1 MDTLINYDKS
11 DIEVIAYLSDPNGE
25 EISLEIGTDI
35 YYETDDMS
43 DDEII
48 DWATDNGYLGEE
60 EEDYLKED
68 GTPDVAY
75 LRSVRKGEEEED
87 LSLESTS
94 SGRAYS
100 FFEENCQECPADIEI
115 ELIDSFHPGDN
126 NYGVF
131 VYGISSLL
139 KLQEYLFTKGIK
151 VNFSIREY

>member
-1 MDTLINYDKS
+1 MYTLINYDKS
-11 DIEVIAYLSDPNGE
+11 DIEVIAFLSDPNGE

-68 GTPDVAY
+68 GTLDVAY
-75 LRSVRKGEEEED
+75 LRSVLKGEEED
-87 LSLESTS
+87 NLQAESTP
-94 SGRAYS
+94 SGRAYN
-100 FFEENCQECPADIEI
+100 FLNKNCTDCPADIKF

-126 NYGVF
+126 SYGVI
-131 VYGISSLL
+131 VNGIGSLL
-139 KLQEYLFTKGIK
+139 SLQQFLFAKGFK
-151 VNFSIREY
+151 VNFNLRED